1 LVYKGDYD
9 KAVQEA
15 ERIASGA
22 KLFLSPEI
30 AQAQSLV
37 KSGKIIS
44 GFNTQELMDSLIYT
58 NHNLLDA
65 MVGTIISVSV
75 TKE

>member
-1 LVYKGDYD
+1 M
-9 KAVQEA
+9 QEA
-15 ERIASGA
+15 QRIASGA

-30 AQAQSLV
+30 AQAQAMV
-37 KSGKIIS
+37 KSGKVIS

-58 NHNLLDA
+58 NHNLLDTA
-65 MVGTIISVSV
+65 VATIISVSV